1 MDYVME
7 WVTALLLDQQGNKW
21 IVIVILSGAV
31 FILAFALMSLLDDF
45 FDPIRSR
52 FNREVTVNFLSGLES
67 DKLSDKLRKHNNMFV
82 PSDKSLLQRTAT
94 RLNYAGFHGKN
105 SLLHYYAIR
114 MLLLILLPL
123 VVLIVSAFIPGMKG
137 ETILQGLLVA
147 GALGY
152 LGPSFTLDRLIA
164 NRQKNL
170 RRAFPDA
177 LDLLV
182 VCSEAGLSLDA
193 GLQKVAA
200 EINISQP
207 ILADELAIVI
217 AETRVGIERHKALQ
231 RLVERT
237 GVEEIKGL
245 LSTLAQSMQFGTS
258 IAETLKVYSE
268 DLRDKRMQTAEE
280 KAAKIG
286 TKLIFPL
293 VVCLLPA
300 FLMVVMAPAI
310 MIFKKIGSM

>member
-7 WVTALLLDQQGNKW
+7 WVTGLLLDQQGNKW

-45 FDPIRSR
+45 FDPVRSR
-52 FNREVTVNFLSGLES
+52 FNREVTVDLLSVLES

-123 VVLIVSAFIPGMKG
+123 IVLMVSVFFSGIKG
-137 ETILQGLLVA
+137 AAILQGLLA
-147 GALGY
+147 AAALGY
-152 LGPSFTLDRLIA
+152 LGPSLILDHLIT

-170 RRAFPDA
+170 QRAFPDA

-293 VVCLLPA
+293 VLCLLPA
-300 FLMVVMAPAI
+300 FLIVVMAPAF
-310 MIFKKIGSM
+310 MMLKKLGSL